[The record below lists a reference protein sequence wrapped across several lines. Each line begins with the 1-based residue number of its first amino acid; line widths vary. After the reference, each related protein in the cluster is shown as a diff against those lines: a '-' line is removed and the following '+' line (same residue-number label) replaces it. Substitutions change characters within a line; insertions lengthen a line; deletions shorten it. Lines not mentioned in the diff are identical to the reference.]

1 MGRMTEQ
8 IRVLIVDDESLV
20 RSALRL
26 FVESDP
32 DFVVVGE
39 ARDGSQALHA
49 VELHRP
55 DLVLM
60 DIQMPVMSGIE
71 ATRRIAETFPAIRI
85 LALTTFSSHDTVVQ
99 MLRAGASGFL
109 VKDTDPADIVAA
121 LRTTHEGGYVVSP
134 QIAHDLVS
142 SIRDSPAGVDAPL
155 EPHEELT
162 DREREVVI
170 LLGEGRSNAEIA
182 AALHLAEPTVKTH
195 LSRVMTKWGV
205 RDRVQVLIR
214 AAQARIITLH

>member
-1 MGRMTEQ
+1 MTER

-20 RSALRL
+20 RSALRI
-26 FVESDP
+26 FVESDAA
-32 DFVVVGE
+32 FRVVGE
-39 ARDGSQALHA
+39 AKDGSQALHA

-55 DLVLM
+55 ELVLM

-71 ATRRIAETFPAIRI
+71 ATRRIAEQFPHVRVV
-85 LALTTFSSHDTVVQ
+85 ALTTFSSHDTVVQ

-109 VKDTDPADIVAA
+109 VKDTDPVDIVAA
-121 LRTTHEGGYVVSP
+121 LREIHDGGYIVSP
-134 QIAHDLVS
+134 QITHDLVS
-142 SIRDSPAGVDAPL
+142 SIRDSPAGIDAPL
-155 EPHEELT
+155 APHEELT
-162 DREREVVI
+162 DRERDVVI
-170 LLGEGRSNAEIA
+170 LLGQGHSNAEIA

-195 LSRVMTKWGV
+195 LSRVMAKWGV